1 MTNAWEKLKPKD
13 QFSIRLTGGYN
24 EVDYQTLTLLYQPLI
39 GTTAFSLLTN
49 LLHHSK
55 VRTKE
60 SVEHAFLFDQLDIG
74 LPNFYAARSR
84 LEAIGL
90 LRTYTRQIDQG
101 HHFIYLIMRPVS
113 PELFLTDDVMA
124 LLLLDKIGE
133 NSFKQLV
140 QLFKTKTDDLT
151 SYSEI
156 TQNFTDVFTLDKN
169 LLSREEPQI
178 NSAKEALKTTETL
191 ERPKTINLDNR
202 SFDWDFFRQ
211 LMDKLPVNLNN
222 MTNQFK
228 KTIDTFHYLY
238 GINELEMQQYV
249 ISALDVVTNQV
260 NLKDLK
266 QLIYRDYHNKK
277 KQQET
282 TSLKQETL
290 QTEKEQNT
298 FRKNTLKR
306 EKYTAEEIE
315 VILSCEHIA
324 PLIFLKSIKEQ
335 KGGYVANNERWTV
348 ENIRNQSG
356 LPDSVINM
364 LIHYCLVGR
373 DETSLNQNMMNSIA
387 NDWVQKKLFSPEA
400 ALSKVKEYQ
409 EESQNKYNRKTNYS
423 KTNGKSIRQETL
435 PEWAKS
441 DEARVE
447 TPLSSE
453 EQTFFEE
460 QLKKVTAMREGEK

>member
-13 QFSIRLTGGYN
+13 QFSIRLSGGYN

-55 VRTKE
+55 VRSDE
-60 SVEHAFLFDQLDIG
+60 SAEHAFIFDQLGIG
-74 LPNFYAARSR
+74 LPNFYEARSR

-90 LRTYTRQIDQG
+90 LRTYTRKLDQG
-101 HHFIYLIMRPVS
+101 HHFIYLVMRPVS

-133 NSFKQLV
+133 ESFKQLV
-140 QLFKTKTDDLT
+140 KLFKTKTDDLD
-151 SYSEI
+151 SYSE
-156 TQNFTDVFTLDKN
+156 TTRKFTDVFTLDKN
-169 LLSREEPQI
+169 LLNRKEPQI
-178 NSAKEALKTTETL
+178 DSAKEQLKTTETL
-191 ERPKTINLDNR
+191 ERPQTIDLDNR
-202 SFDWDFFRQ
+202 SFDWDFFSQ
-211 LMDKLPVNLNN
+211 LMSKLPVNLNN

-228 KTIDTFHYLY
+228 KTIETFHYLY
-238 GINELEMQQYV
+238 GINELEMEKYV
-249 ISALDVVTNQV
+249 MSALDIVTNQI
-260 NLKDLK
+260 NLKELK
-266 QLIYRDYHNKK
+266 QLVYRNYHSKK
-277 KQQET
+277 QQQET

-290 QTEKEQNT
+290 KTEKEKDT

-306 EKYTAEEIE
+306 EKYTDEEIE

-335 KGGYVANNERWTV
+335 KGGFVAGNERWTV
-348 ENIRNQSG
+348 ENIRTQSG

-409 EESQNKYNRKTNYS
+409 DSSQKTYNRKTNYS
-423 KTNGKSIRQETL
+423 KTNNKSARKETL

-441 DEARVE
+441 DEPRVE
-447 TPLSSE
+447 TPLSNE
-453 EQTFFEE
+453 EQAFFEE
-460 QLKKVTAMREGEK
+460 QLKKVTAMREEGK